1 MPPAAKA
8 IKLTLLINSERT
20 HRPIHRLITLSRHC
34 HRQSQ
39 THSRTSDSAKCER
52 LSDRS
57 HALTI
62 PALLKESCIEDM
74 LAQHSLGR
82 WQCGRSKLIKCG
94 ELRFCG
100 SL

>member
-1 MPPAAKA
+1 MPPAAKT

-20 HRPIHRLITLSRHC
+20 HRPIHRLITLSQHC

-74 LAQHSLGR
+74 LSDFAEILMPHYAPASSFLF
-82 WQCGRSKLIKCG
+82 
-94 ELRFCG
+94 RFIN
-100 SL
+100 SRKT